1 MNYIEIGYWGLII
14 GTTYVYRYNLLK
26 WCNFNYRRLQ
36 DKWEI
41 YNRSETIQD
50 IKNFNINDNSYF
62 EYKIFNNKFISFS
75 KDFKNIDIE
84 NYKQFIES
92 STIPNIPEHI
102 ISAEANIIDDSDESK
117 TIDIIEHIQLLCGP
131 YIDQI
136 KEDNK
141 YLIYSYIINNLV
153 NVKKIDKIEIMY
165 TDGEETELN
174 FN

>member
-1 MNYIEIGYWGLII
+1 MNYIEMGYWSLIL

-26 WCNFNYRRLQ
+26 WCNYNYIRLK

-41 YNRSETIQD
+41 YNREETIQY

-75 KDFKNIDIE
+75 KDFNNIDIE

-92 STIPNIPEHI
+92 SKIPNIPEHI
-102 ISAEANIIDDSDESK
+102 ISAEANIVDDSDKIKS
-117 TIDIIEHIQLLCGP
+117 IDILELIQLLCGP

-136 KEDNK
+136 TEDNK
-141 YLIYSYIINNLV
+141 YFIQDYIIDSLV
-153 NVKKIDKIEIMY
+153 NVKKIDKIEVMY
-165 TDGEETELN
+165 TDGEEIELN